1 MRCVI
6 TYTSS
11 TSDQDF
17 AGAER
22 VLSGLTDEHT
32 LSWFSQGGP
41 VYDDRQAVA
50 ARA

>member
-17 AGAER
+17 KGAER

-32 LSWFSQGGP
+32 LDWLSQGGSI
-41 VYDDRQAVA
+41 YDDRQAVA